1 MCDRAAAFSRAS
13 SSSACAAQVGGA
25 IGANITLSRRLRS
38 FSCSM
43 LSFLAMMAKISASN
57 SCEIP
62 ATDRI
67 NHDTLTGKERGVD
80 VPESSL
86 AETSKSSMPFSRPHS
101 RSSASSSSYSSIPL
115 PLSWSG
121 DSDQGPL
128 LFRSATAVCVLRSAA
143 PFRLGG
149 VSRLLERESGGD
161 VLAGE
166 DMLRGADL
174 IDVKDVK
181 RGRM

>member
-1 MCDRAAAFSRAS
+1 M
-13 SSSACAAQVGGA
+13 
-25 IGANITLSRRLRS
+25 
-38 FSCSM
+38 
-43 LSFLAMMAKISASN
+43 
-57 SCEIP
+57 E
-62 ATDRI
+62 
-67 NHDTLTGKERGVD
+67 VD
-80 VPESSL
+80 GPKSSL
-86 AETSKSSMPFSRPHS
+86 AETSKSSMPFSRPNS

-121 DSDQGPL
+121 VSAHGPL

-143 PFRLGG
+143 PARLGG

-161 VLAGE
+161 VLAGG